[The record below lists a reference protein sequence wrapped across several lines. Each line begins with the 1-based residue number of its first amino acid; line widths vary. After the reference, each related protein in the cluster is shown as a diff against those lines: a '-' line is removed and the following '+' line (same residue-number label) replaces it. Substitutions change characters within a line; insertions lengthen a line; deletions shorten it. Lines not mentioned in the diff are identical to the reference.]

1 MKFGWSGTSFFLVTL
16 EMPNTFFCHRGS
28 SEYQA
33 TRIFR
38 IAHDHK
44 HCLQWIKS
52 TFYAFH
58 ASIKTFY
65 VDTKHITTGFFRII
79 ERQIHPKSL
88 LSTNSLYEL
97 MFSLATSKIQFSVF
111 FYTPVNFWHSWRERR
126 EGNYTKR

>member
-1 MKFGWSGTSFFLVTL
+1 MKSRFLVIIFL
-16 EMPNTFFCHRGS
+16 SYRAFSFLCSMYPFFCHRGS

-33 TRIFR
+33 IRIFR

-58 ASIKTFY
+58 AGIKTFY

-88 LSTNSLYEL
+88 LSTNPLYEL
-97 MFSLATSKIQFSVF
+97 TFSLATSKIQFSVF
-111 FYTPVNFWHSWRERR
+111 FYTC
-126 EGNYTKR
+126 KLLA